1 MRAAVRSALLLV
13 ALAACGGG
21 TGGSDDDD
29 DTATDAAATDVAATD
44 AATDATASDGADD
57 ATALID
63 ASAIDAAMFDAQV
76 IDGAVIDA
84 AMIDAQ
90 SIDARPIDAQ
100 SIDAQPIDAAMI
112 DAPTGPITGGPCL
125 SGAPGQTAYRVRWAG
140 SGGTAYVQYEVHAM
154 PDTSRFRA
162 GAYGYQIGF
171 TPQYVDTA
179 LAQGGLLLNSSDFV
193 DIELSTVGIS
203 SISSAHLALYGR
215 SYSVSTSGSF
225 NWQTFDGLGQT
236 ASNVMSNG
244 TPYAWDSGDMTTE
257 ISPGDDGVRIRIK
270 AGPSSGSLVVNRIEI
285 CLQAS

>member
-1 MRAAVRSALLLV
+1 MRSNVCTRMLVV

-21 TGGSDDDD
+21 TGDSDDDD
-29 DTATDAAATDVAATD
+29 TTTDAAAADVAPSDGSATD
-44 AATDATASDGADD
+44 AVAD
-57 ATALID
+57 
-63 ASAIDAAMFDAQV
+63 DAAMFDA
-76 IDGAVIDA
+76 
-84 AMIDAQ
+84 
-90 SIDARPIDAQ
+90 P
-100 SIDAQPIDAAMI
+100 MI
-112 DAPTGPITGGPCL
+112 DAPMIDAPSGPITGGPCL
-125 SGAPGQTAYRVRWAG
+125 SGAPGQTAYRVRWANGGG
-140 SGGTAYVQYEVHAM
+140 SAYVQYEVHAM

-203 SISSAHLALYGR
+203 SITSAHLALYGR

-225 NWQTFDGLGQT
+225 DWQTFDGLGQT
-236 ASNVMSNG
+236 ASNVMANS
-244 TPYAWDSGDMTTE
+244 TPYAWDSGDMSSD

>member
-1 MRAAVRSALLLV
+1 MRAAVRSALV
-13 ALAACGGG
+13 VIALAACGGG
-21 TGGSDDDD
+21 TGGSDDD

-44 AATDATASDGADD
+44 ATASDGSDD

-76 IDGAVIDA
+76 IDGAAIDA

-90 SIDARPIDAQ
+90 SIDA
-100 SIDAQPIDAAMI
+100 AMV

-203 SISSAHLALYGR
+203 SITSAHLALYGR

-225 NWQTFDGLGQT
+225 NWMSWDGFGQT

-257 ISPGDDGVRIRIK
+257 ISPGDDGVLIRIK